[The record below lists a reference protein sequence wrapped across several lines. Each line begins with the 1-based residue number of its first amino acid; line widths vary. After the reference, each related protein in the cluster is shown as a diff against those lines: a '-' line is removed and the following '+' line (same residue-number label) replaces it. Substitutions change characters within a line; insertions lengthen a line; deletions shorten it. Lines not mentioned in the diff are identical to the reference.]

1 MSDMIENI
9 PEKLP
14 LNIAIVG
21 GGRTCKAFLERL
33 HTDSFPY
40 VEINLVGVCD
50 IDPEAEGLLMAKE
63 MGIYTTSD
71 FRDFFDFKN
80 LDSIMELTNRKEVL
94 LELIKLRPEHIGVM
108 EHNIGRFFNAFL
120 KVSNRL
126 KSMEYQIN
134 LERMSSDFLIQNI
147 DAAIVVLNTDF
158 TIAEAN
164 DAYLKIVA
172 KPKEAILGHY
182 CYEIYYGLN
191 VPCSISNPTWKCPM
205 FETLKTGKTAQV
217 INEYPNAKDQATY
230 CNIVTFPLK
239 NQQEEIFKVIEIWR
253 DITEEISSQW
263 EERTR
268 ELKADLNKMI
278 QEDRLLSLGKLSA
291 SCVHEINNP
300 IQGLLTF
307 SDLMLEILA
316 EGTPSEEDLE
326 KFRHFLSLM
335 SKELE
340 RCGNIV
346 SGLLSF
352 SRETQLEYKS
362 LNFNEVIDSV
372 IMLTRHKMQLQ
383 DVRLITDLTGDIAI
397 IRGDAN
403 RLQQAL
409 LNLIFNAIEAMPEGG
424 DLSIISKLNEKEKK
438 IEVQI
443 RDTGH
448 GIPKE
453 HLDHIYEPFFTTKE
467 HGKGTG
473 LGLSIVY
480 GVIKSHGGKIRVN
493 SSAEKGTEFKLTFP
507 TL

>member
-1 MSDMIENI
+1 
-9 PEKLP
+9 
-14 LNIAIVG
+14 
-21 GGRTCKAFLERL
+21 
-33 HTDSFPY
+33 
-40 VEINLVGVCD
+40 
-50 IDPEAEGLLMAKE
+50 
-63 MGIYTTSD
+63 
-71 FRDFFDFKN
+71 
-80 LDSIMELTNRKEVL
+80 
-94 LELIKLRPEHIGVM
+94 
-108 EHNIGRFFNAFL
+108 
-120 KVSNRL
+120 
-126 KSMEYQIN
+126 
-134 LERMSSDFLIQNI
+134 
-147 DAAIVVLNTDF
+147 
-158 TIAEAN
+158 
-164 DAYLKIVA
+164 
-172 KPKEAILGHY
+172 
-182 CYEIYYGLN
+182 
-191 VPCSISNPTWKCPM
+191 M

-217 INEYPNAKDQATY
+217 INEYPNTKDQATY

-239 NQQEEIFKVIEIWR
+239 NQEEEIFRVIEIWR

-278 QEDRLLSLGKLSA
+278 QEDRMLSLGKLSA

-316 EGTPSEEDLE
+316 EGTPSAEDLE

-340 RCGNIV
+340 RCGNFV

-352 SRETQLEYKS
+352 SRETHLEYKH
-362 LNFNEVIDSV
+362 LNFNDVLESV
-372 IMLTRHKMQLQ
+372 ISLTRHKMQLQ
-383 DVRLITDLTGDIAI
+383 NVRLITDLISDIVT

-403 RLQQAL
+403 QLQQAL
-409 LNLIFNAIEAMPEGG
+409 LNLIFNAIEAMADGG
-424 DLSIISKLNEKEKK
+424 ELHIVSRLNEKEKK
-438 IEVQI
+438 ITVQI

-480 GVIKSHGGKIRVN
+480 GVTKNHGGTISVK
-493 SSAEKGTEFKLTFP
+493 SSAEEGTAFTLTFP
-507 TL
+507 TV